1 LLNSFSPLC
10 PSALPLK
17 VAIFLL
23 LWSCSAHASNNA
35 LVLVDLSL
43 EELANLRVTSVS
55 RRPVPVATTAASI
68 YVITGEDI
76 RRTGVTSLPEALR
89 LAPNLQVARVDARNY
104 AITARGFNNAFANKL
119 LVLIDG
125 RTVYSPLFSG
135 VFWDA
140 QDLVLEDVERI
151 EVISG
156 PGATLWGANA
166 VNGVINITTRPA
178 AQTQGTLLSGGAS
191 MLEHQ
196 LVARTGFTVGE
207 AGHMRVYAKHAAHDD
222 VKNAAGGFTHTG
234 WYRTQMGFRG
244 DLERRENRFTLQGDA
259 YSGRLQ
265 QLGTEDIAIAGV
277 NLVGRVKQQLG
288 LGSELMGQVY
298 FDHSQRDQPLRFE
311 EHLNTFD
318 MDLQHSVDLGR
329 RHKLVWGGGYRHA
342 HDNVENDQAFEFL
355 PEHFPMNW
363 ANVFAQNDISIF
375 RATRFTLGLKME
387 RNPYTGWEF
396 LPNLRL
402 AWTPRDER
410 GLVWGA
416 VSRSVRSPSRIDR
429 DLFAP
434 ADPQD
439 GSEHQYFIGGGPD
452 FVSEIADV
460 AELGY
465 KARPLPEFNYSMTIF
480 YANYH
485 RLRTLESGVVGSP
498 SEFANKASANSFGM
512 EFWTQWQAAP
522 RWRLGAGLVLQQIDV
537 DLDPDSRDQSGGTG
551 LANGDPE
558 IYWQMR
564 SSLDLK
570 KNTQFEAFLRHVGEL
585 GAEQTRTPAYSALD
599 MRWGW
604 RPIPGLELSLV
615 GQNLLDDSHPEF
627 GTAPG
632 YAEFRRALYTK
643 LLWEF

>member
-1 LLNSFSPLC
+1 MRFQ
-10 PSALPLK
+10 LPLLCQAFPPFRVVVFLCLVWPFAGHAANG
-17 VAIFLL
+17 VALL
-23 LWSCSAHASNNA
+23 
-35 LVLVDLSL
+35 DLSL
-43 EELANLRVTSVS
+43 EELAQLRVTSVN
-55 RRPVPVATTAASI
+55 RRPTPVATAAASI

-76 RRTGVTSLPEALR
+76 RRTGATSLPEALR

-178 AQTQGTLLSGGAS
+178 AQTQGTLLSAGAS

-196 LVARTGFTVGE
+196 LVARTGVVVGE
-207 AGHMRVYAKHAAHDD
+207 GHMRVYAKHATHDD
-222 VKNAAGGFTHTG
+222 VKSSLGDFTHTG
-234 WYRTQMGFRG
+234 WYRSQAGFRG
-244 DLERRENRFTLQGDA
+244 DWDRQENRVTLQGDV

-265 QLGTEDIAIAGV
+265 QVNTDDIAITGA
-277 NLVGRVKQQLG
+277 NLLGRVRQQLSND
-288 LGSELMGQVY
+288 SELLGQIY
-298 FDHSQRDQPLRFE
+298 FDHTQRDQPLRFE
-311 EHLNTFD
+311 EHLNTLD
-318 MDLQHSVDLGR
+318 MDLQHSLNLGR
-329 RHKLVWGGGYRHA
+329 RHTLVWGGGYRHA
-342 HDNVENDQAFEFL
+342 HDRVQNAQRFEFL
-355 PEHFPMNW
+355 PEHLPMNW
-363 ANVFAQNDISIF
+363 ANIFAQNDISLF

-402 AWTPRDER
+402 AWTPRDEN
-410 GLVWGA
+410 GLLWGA

-434 ADPQD
+434 ADPRD
-439 GSEHQYFIGGGPD
+439 GSEHQYTVAGGPD

-460 AELGY
+460 VELGY
-465 KARPLPEFNYSMTIF
+465 RAQPSPKLNYSVTLF
-480 YANYH
+480 YGNYD
-485 RLRTLESGVVGSP
+485 RLRTFEQGMVGSA
-498 SEFANKASANSFGM
+498 SAFANKATADSFGM
-512 EFWTQWQAAP
+512 EFWTHWQVSP
-522 RWRLGAGLVLQQIDV
+522 HWRLSGGLVGQQVDV
-537 DLDPDSRDQSGGTG
+537 DLESGSRDLSGGTS
-551 LANGDPE
+551 LANSDPE
-558 IYWQMR
+558 IYWQVR

-570 KNTQFEAFLRHVGEL
+570 NNVQFEAFLRHIGDL
-585 GAEQTRTPAYSALD
+585 GAEQTRTPAYSALNI
-599 MRWGW
+599 RVGW
-604 RPIPGLELSLV
+604 RLTPGLDLSLV
-615 GQNLLDDSHPEF
+615 GQNLLDDRHPEF

-632 YAEFRRALYTK
+632 YAEFRRAIYAK
-643 LLWEF
+643 LLWEY

>member
-1 LLNSFSPLC
+1 MILC
-10 PSALPLK
+10 
-17 VAIFLL
+17 L
-23 LWSCSAHASNNA
+23 LWPLAAHASNA
-35 LVLVDLSL
+35 ELALVDLSL
-43 EELANLRVTSVS
+43 EELASLQVTSVN
-55 RRPVPVATTAASI
+55 RRPTPVATAAASI

-166 VNGVINITTRPA
+166 VNGVIKISTRAA
-178 AQTQGTLLSGGAS
+178 AQTQGTLLSAGAS

-196 LVARTGFTVGE
+196 LAARTGFALGE
-207 AGHMRVYAKHAAHDD
+207 GHMRVYAKHAAHDD
-222 VKNAAGGFTHTG
+222 VKAASGAPTNTG
-234 WYRTQMGFRG
+234 WHRTQAGFRS
-244 DLERRENRFTLQGDA
+244 DWDRTENSITLQGDV
-259 YSGRLQ
+259 YSGHLQ
-265 QLGTEDIAIAGV
+265 QEGTDDIAIAGV
-277 NLVGRVKQQLG
+277 NLVGSLKQRIG
-288 LGSELMGQVY
+288 RDSEFMGQVY
-298 FDHSQRDQPLRFE
+298 FDHTQRDQPLRFE

-318 MDLQHSVDLGR
+318 IDLQHSVNLGR
-329 RHKLVWGGGYRHA
+329 RHTLVWGGGYRHA
-342 HDNVENDQAFEFL
+342 HDLVQNDQAFEFL

-363 ANVFAQNDISIF
+363 ANVFAQNDVSLF
-375 RATRFTLGLKME
+375 RATRFTLGLKTE

-402 AWTPRDER
+402 AWTPRDEN

-416 VSRSVRSPSRIDR
+416 ISRSVRSPSRIDR

-452 FVSEIADV
+452 FVAEIAEV
-460 AELGY
+460 AEVGY
-465 KARPLPEFNYSMTIF
+465 RGQPMPDFNYSMTLF

-485 RLRTLESGVVGSP
+485 RLRTLEPGVGGSA
-498 SEFANKASANSFGM
+498 SEFANKASAESFGL
-512 EFWTQWQAAP
+512 EYWANWQVAP
-522 RWRLGAGLVLQQIDV
+522 RWRLGAGVVVQQLDA
-537 DLDPDSRDQSGGTG
+537 DLNPDSQDLTGGTG
-551 LANGDPE
+551 LANSDPE

-570 KNTQFEAFLRHVGEL
+570 KDIHLEAFLRHVGDL
-585 GAEQTRTPAYSALD
+585 GAEQIRTPAYSTLD
-599 MRWGW
+599 MRLGW
-604 RPIPGLELSLV
+604 RPNPRLQLSLV
-615 GQNLLDDSHPEF
+615 GQNLLDDRHAEF
-627 GTAPG
+627 GTEPG

>member
-1 LLNSFSPLC
+1 
-10 PSALPLK
+10 
-17 VAIFLL
+17 
-23 LWSCSAHASNNA
+23 
-35 LVLVDLSL
+35 VDLSL
-43 EELANLRVTSVS
+43 EELANLQVTSVN
-55 RRPVPVATTAASI
+55 RRPTPVATAPASI

-76 RRTGVTSLPEALR
+76 RRTGATSLPEALR

-135 VFWDA
+135 VFWDV

-166 VNGVINITTRPA
+166 VNGVINITTRAA
-178 AQTQGTLLSGGAS
+178 AQAQGALLSAGAS

-196 LVARTGFTVGE
+196 LTARTGFALGE
-207 AGHMRVYAKHAAHDD
+207 GYMRVYAKHAAQDD

-234 WYRTQMGFRG
+234 LHRTQAGFRG
-244 DLERRENRFTLQGDA
+244 DWDRSRGQVTLQGDM

-265 QLGTEDIAIAGV
+265 QQNTEDIAVAGV
-277 NLVGRVKQQLG
+277 NLVARMKQRFGRD
-288 LGSELMGQVY
+288 SELLGQIY
-298 FDHSQRDQPLRFE
+298 FDHTQRDQPLRFE

-318 MDLQHSVDLGR
+318 IDLQHSLSLGR
-329 RHKLVWGGGYRHA
+329 RHTLVWGGGYRHA
-342 HDNVENDQAFEFL
+342 HDLVENELAFEFL

-363 ANVFAQNDISIF
+363 ANVFAQNDVSLF

-387 RNPYTGWEF
+387 RNPYTDWEF

-402 AWTPRDER
+402 AWTPRGENA
-410 GLVWGA
+410 LVWGA
-416 VSRSVRSPSRIDR
+416 VSRSVRSPSRIDK

-434 ADPQD
+434 TDPQD

-452 FVSEIADV
+452 FVSEIAEV
-460 AELGY
+460 AEVGY
-465 KARPLPEFNYSMTIF
+465 RAQPLSEFNYSLTLF

-485 RLRTLESGVVGSP
+485 RLRTLEPGVVGSA
-498 SEFANKASANSFGM
+498 SEFANKASAESFGL
-512 EFWTQWQAAP
+512 EFWTHWQVGS
-522 RWRLGAGLVLQQIDV
+522 RWRLSGGLVAQQV
-537 DLDPDSRDQSGGTG
+537 DADLNPDSRDLTGGTG
-551 LANGDPE
+551 LANSDPE

-564 SSLDLK
+564 SSFDLE
-570 KNTQFEAFLRHVGEL
+570 KNIQLEAFLRRVGDL
-585 GAEQTRTPAYSALD
+585 GAERIRTPAYTSLD
-599 MRWGW
+599 VHLGW
-604 RPIPGLELSLV
+604 RPIPQLQLSLV
-615 GQNLLDDSHPEF
+615 GQNLLDDRHAEF
-627 GTAPG
+627 GTAPS